1 MSVFV
6 IIAAKNRNKLSRE
19 NSTEQGSQ
27 WVLCSDP
34 KIANKLLITF
44 KKIGNGVD
52 RQITLNFTAN
62 RQPS

>member
-1 MSVFV
+1 M
-6 IIAAKNRNKLSRE
+6 
-19 NSTEQGSQ
+19 EQGSQ

-34 KIANKLLITF
+34 KIANQLLTTF